1 MGICRSLHSRR
12 WWSSR
17 PARHVGPW
25 REGVSCCANAAPR
38 PIFWR
43 RSISNKVR
51 RRRAPSLGE
60 RSGGSHLAGVWG
72 RLMSDGRSLHGGKVL
87 LVDDDH
93 HYREILRDE
102 LSGRGFSVQSFGDG
116 ASLLVALDTAADA
129 DVVVID
135 WTPPQTSA
143 IDLLPELR
151 HHGVNLPVVFLAVH
165 ALPAHEIMAFDKGA
179 IDFIDKGRGVDVLVR
194 RIKSVVEAFKPAAD
208 SWSDNVIT
216 SGRLVLRP
224 GVNRAY
230 WDGIDLGLTLGEY
243 NTVHLLVSNVGR
255 YVTYRSIY
263 DRMTF
268 EGFFAGDGA
277 DG

>member
-1 MGICRSLHSRR
+1 MGAS
-12 WWSSR
+12 
-17 PARHVGPW
+17 
-25 REGVSCCANAAPR
+25 
-38 PIFWR
+38 
-43 RSISNKVR
+43 
-51 RRRAPSLGE
+51 
-60 RSGGSHLAGVWG
+60 
-72 RLMSDGRSLHGGKVL
+72 MSDGRSLHGGKVL

-93 HYREILRDE
+93 HYREILSDE

-116 ASLLVALDTAADA
+116 ESLLGALDTAADA

-208 SWSDNVIT
+208 SWSDNVIA

-277 DG
+277 DGYRANVRSAIKRIRNKFRERDPTFVEIENYTRLGYCWGRPAEDQHLTASTGADP